1 MVHPRRTTVADTPRK
16 IRRREPEVLD
26 TAARIFHERGYADAT
41 IQDVADAL
49 GILKGSLYYYI
60 DSKEDLLF
68 RLLEQVHDEVDELL
82 EQIASRE
89 DPAIE
94 RLALYARQ
102 LMDYNLRNLIK
113 ITVYYHD
120 VDQLSDTRRKLI
132 YARRR
137 VHEEFITELIR
148 EAQED
153 GTADAS
159 QPARL
164 LANCVFGVLIW
175 VYRWYRPR
183 GPFRPEAVVDA
194 AVLFVLGG
202 LRGGAL
208 AWPALVDG
216 SAPPAG

>member
-1 MVHPRRTTVADTPRK
+1 MANVRRATVINGPRK
-16 IRRREPEVLD
+16 IRRREPEVLE
-26 TAARIFHERGYADAT
+26 TAARIFHERGYADAS

-82 EQIASRE
+82 DQIVSL
-89 DPAIE
+89 DTPAIE
-94 RLALYARQ
+94 RLALYARR
-102 LMDYNLRNLIK
+102 LMEYNVRNLIK

-120 VDQLSDTRRKLI
+120 VDQLGEARRKLI

-137 VHEEFITELIR
+137 VHEEFVTGLI
-148 EAQED
+148 EDAQES
-153 GTADAS
+153 GAADPT

-164 LANCVFGVLIW
+164 LANSFFGVLIW

-183 GPFRPEAVVDA
+183 GPFRPEAVVDS
-194 AVLFVLGG
+194 AVSFVLRGLGG
-202 LRGGAL
+202 EA
-208 AWPALVDG
+208 P
-216 SAPPAG
+216 APPAVPYY